1 MEKRRLEANLP
12 SELCTRDDIHANYEK
27 AKAQWIEVIK
37 NG

>member
-12 SELCTRDDIHANYEK
+12 SELYIKDDINTNYEK